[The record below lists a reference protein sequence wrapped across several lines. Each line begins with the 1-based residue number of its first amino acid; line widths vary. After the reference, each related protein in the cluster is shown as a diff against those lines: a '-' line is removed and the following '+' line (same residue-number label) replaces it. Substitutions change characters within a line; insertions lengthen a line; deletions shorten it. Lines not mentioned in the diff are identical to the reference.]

1 MPKDDEEEEDPEK
14 TQLQQQCSLTSAHF
28 HKSAE
33 KVVVKEDASK
43 VGWLG
48 GLFVAFIIWL
58 RVSLYVYS
66 FVCMFVCL
74 FDLLFVCLSVCLF
87 VWFLDASVRNA
98 SL

>member
-1 MPKDDEEEEDPEK
+1 MLVFAFLIVICINIIVCLVALSGWDKIVIHMPKDDEEEEDPEK

-48 GLFVAFIIWL
+48 GLFVA
-58 RVSLYVYS
+58 
-66 FVCMFVCL
+66 C
-74 FDLLFVCLSVCLF
+74 
-87 VWFLDASVRNA
+87 FLH
-98 SL
+98 